1 MTLESEYAMED
12 MEEIEDA
19 VEMDVEHESVEEQC
33 RKLLELCQTGDWGTM
48 GTMLEVW

>member
-1 MTLESEYAMED
+1 MTQEREHAGED
-12 MEEIEDA
+12 MEQMEDVKEIN
-19 VEMDVEHESVEEQC
+19 VEHESVEEQC

>member
-1 MTLESEYAMED
+1 MTQEREYAGED
-12 MEEIEDA
+12 MEEMED
-19 VEMDVEHESVEEQC
+19 VGEMDDEHESVEEQC